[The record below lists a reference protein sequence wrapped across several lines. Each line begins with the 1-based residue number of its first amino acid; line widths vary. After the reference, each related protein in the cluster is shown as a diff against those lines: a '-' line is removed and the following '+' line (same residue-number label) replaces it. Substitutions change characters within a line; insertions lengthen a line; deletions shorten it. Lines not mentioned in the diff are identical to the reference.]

1 METSVPTLGGQGL
14 VLTNR
19 SPSPAQRRLA
29 LGIVLVLL
37 VVFIAAAPFATLP
50 MPRLNAFV
58 PAYATAILV
67 NDAITAALLFAQFT
81 IVRSGALLAL
91 ANGYLL
97 TSLIA
102 IPWALTFPGVFTQ
115 AGLLGAGLQSTG
127 WLYVISHA
135 GFPLFVIAYTLLK
148 RADSIQGFSQGS
160 IRVAILAS
168 VGLVAAFVCS
178 ATALATVGGEVMP
191 AVLLDDVRTSNLVYY
206 VNVPIT
212 ALVALALVLVWLRL
226 RSMLD
231 LWLAVVMFAYAIEAA
246 LQLLPVPT
254 RFSVG
259 WYAGRVCG
267 LLAGSLVLFILL
279 IEITML
285 YGQLLRAVLAQHRE
299 REARLMTGDAVSASI
314 AHEIKQP
321 LGAIVTNAYAGLNW
335 LKRGQPD
342 LDAVKEALQG
352 IVTDGRR
359 AGHVIDGIRTL
370 FKKDPRTRTSL
381 DINDVIQEALAI
393 VRDNLQTHRIAVQA
407 DPNERLPR
415 IRGEQVQLQQVLVN
429 LITNAID
436 SMTATDGERVLSIR
450 TEVHHSGCVMV
461 SVEDTGKGLEPSAV
475 DRIFNPMF
483 TTKTRGMGMGLAICR
498 SIIEAHEGQLW
509 VTAEPARGAIFH
521 FTVPADP
528 GSAS

>member
-1 METSVPTLGGQGL
+1 MTLRCNIGSGTYRADRRRDPTLINTHGKAPPFHGAHPRRIIPVWQSGWPPGTRSLLLGANKLSQDWRERLRVLDGSVALPRKVASVMETSVPSLGGQGL
-14 VLTNR
+14 VLTNL

-178 ATALATVGGEVMP
+178 ATALVTVGGEVMP

-267 LLAGSLVLFILL
+267 LLSGSLVLLILL
-279 IEITML
+279 IEITKL
-285 YGQLLRAVLAQHRE
+285 YGQLLQAVLAQHRE

-381 DINDVIQEALAI
+381 DI
-393 VRDNLQTHRIAVQA
+393 
-407 DPNERLPR
+407 
-415 IRGEQVQLQQVLVN
+415 
-429 LITNAID
+429 
-436 SMTATDGERVLSIR
+436 
-450 TEVHHSGCVMV
+450 
-461 SVEDTGKGLEPSAV
+461 
-475 DRIFNPMF
+475 
-483 TTKTRGMGMGLAICR
+483 
-498 SIIEAHEGQLW
+498 
-509 VTAEPARGAIFH
+509 
-521 FTVPADP
+521 
-528 GSAS
+528 